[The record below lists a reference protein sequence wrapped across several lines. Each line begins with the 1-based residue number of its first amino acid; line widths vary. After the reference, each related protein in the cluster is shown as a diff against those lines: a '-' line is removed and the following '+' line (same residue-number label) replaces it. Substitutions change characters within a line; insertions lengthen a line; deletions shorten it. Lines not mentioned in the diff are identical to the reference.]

1 MKGVPVLAVLNGA
14 LIWKTVVSGIGW
26 YALAAE
32 RCPLTLRRAVYGY
45 RKTATITTMMLLVL
59 VLEIRAS
66 LAMTSGFCGWV
77 CSLIWSRNSSFM
89 FRESVALIHS

>member
-45 RKTATITTMMLLVL
+45 RNNSQDNYNDVIGFSVGNTCIPSDDFRILWMGVLFNLV
-59 VLEIRAS
+59 
-66 LAMTSGFCGWV
+66 
-77 CSLIWSRNSSFM
+77 
-89 FRESVALIHS
+89 

>member
-1 MKGVPVLAVLNGA
+1 MKAVPVLEVLNGA

-45 RKTATITTMMLLVL
+45 RNNSQDNYNDVIGFSVGNTCIPNDDFRILWMGVLFSLV
-59 VLEIRAS
+59 
-66 LAMTSGFCGWV
+66 
-77 CSLIWSRNSSFM
+77 
-89 FRESVALIHS
+89 